1 MRTAACRLHKGF
13 SLEKRM
19 EGAKAALE
27 FDPSARR
34 GAWRRWAPE
43 GGVRP
48 DGEAFSRVVLSI
60 WVCGKG
66 EYTVRAPRPI
76 LRRFSWASMLTLS
89 A

>member
-48 DGEAFSRVVLSI
+48 DGEAFSRVVLDLG
-60 WVCGKG
+60 CGKG
-66 EYTVRAPRPI
+66 EYTVAPRPI
-76 LRRFSWASMLTLS
+76 PRRFSWASMLTLS

>member
-27 FDPSARR
+27 FEPSARR

-43 GGVRP
+43 GGARP
-48 DGEAFSRVVLSI
+48 A
-60 WVCGKG
+60 
-66 EYTVRAPRPI
+66 A
-76 LRRFSWASMLTLS
+76 
-89 A
+89 